1 MHLEDLDCPR
11 FHWSEL
17 AHANDILAHTAD
29 DKMFAV
35 SASPVAP
42 LRAGARPTR
51 RARPTSARALFTNQ
65 RTKSVATKTGKKLS
79 QDESMK
85 EMSSIVAQ
93 AFGLGISFPVGVVGL
108 MEASKSVAPDQ
119 DVGLYGFLA
128 LALGCAAWWGA
139 KSAARDKLKA
149 ELEAKGLD
157 MSTVDN
163 IGVLKW
169 VKQQDDLGKGK
180 QAVREIYKAYETE
193 SNPWSPFFKPTGVGK
208 GGPKK

>member
-1 MHLEDLDCPR
+1 MG
-11 FHWSEL
+11 
-17 AHANDILAHTAD
+17 
-29 DKMFAV
+29 
-35 SASPVAP
+35 
-42 LRAGARPTR
+42 RAF
-51 RARPTSARALFTNQ
+51 FT
-65 RTKSVATKTGKKLS
+65 KEKAKPVATKTGKKLS

-93 AFGLGISFPVGVVGL
+93 AFGLGISLPVGVVGL

-149 ELEAKGLD
+149 ELQAKGLD

-169 VKQQDDLGKGK
+169 VKKQDDLGKGK

-193 SNPWSPFFKPTGVGK
+193 SNPWSPFFKPAGVGK

>member
-1 MHLEDLDCPR
+1 MAVKLSKRARVSKRLT
-11 FHWSEL
+11 S
-17 AHANDILAHTAD
+17 ILARTSD
-29 DKMFAV
+29 GKMFAV

-42 LRAGARPTR
+42 LRGGARPTR
-51 RARPTSARALFTNQ
+51 RARRTSARAFFTKE
-65 RTKSVATKTGKKLS
+65 RAKPVATKTSKKLS

-93 AFGLGISFPVGVVGL
+93 AFGLGISLPVGVVGL

>member
-1 MHLEDLDCPR
+1 
-11 FHWSEL
+11 
-17 AHANDILAHTAD
+17 
-29 DKMFAV
+29 MFAV

-51 RARPTSARALFTNQ
+51 RARPASARALFT
-65 RTKSVATKTGKKLS
+65 KEKAKPVATKTGKKLS

-93 AFGLGISFPVGVVGL
+93 AFGLGISLPVGVVGL

-139 KSAARDKLKA
+139 SPRRGPAQGGARG
-149 ELEAKGLD
+149 EGLD
-157 MSTVDN
+157 MSAVDN

-169 VKQQDDLGKGK
+169 VKKQDDLGKGK

-193 SNPWSPFFKPTGVGK
+193 SNPWSPFFKPTGWRAADPEVSARVYGQTRTSTVHNE
-208 GGPKK
+208 

>member
-1 MHLEDLDCPR
+1 M
-11 FHWSEL
+11 
-17 AHANDILAHTAD
+17 
-29 DKMFAV
+29 
-35 SASPVAP
+35 
-42 LRAGARPTR
+42 
-51 RARPTSARALFTNQ
+51 
-65 RTKSVATKTGKKLS
+65 ATKTGKKLS

-93 AFGLGISFPVGVVGL
+93 AFGLGISPARRCRRAHGGL
-108 MEASKSVAPDQ
+108 EERRARQ

-169 VKQQDDLGKGK
+169 VKKQDDLGKGK

-193 SNPWSPFFKPTGVGK
+193 SNPWSPFFKPTGWETADPSERPSLRTNSYK
-208 GGPKK
+208 YST